1 MSDSENGR
9 PKPHRGEAPAS
20 WRDMAP
26 AMILLLAGVVALA
39 AATLTASPVQG
50 QYLVLAPGA
59 EGGRLTDLVY
69 RAGGGVVGLG
79 GMRGIAIAAS
89 EDPGFRQAML
99 AQGAWAVLPSSRML
113 GCFTDKTGARP

>member
-1 MSDSENGR
+1 MSDSRNGHSMAR
-9 PKPHRGEAPAS
+9 RGEAPAT

-26 AMILLLAGVVALA
+26 AMILLLAGVAALA

-59 EGGRLTDLVY
+59 GGGRLTDLVY

-89 EDPGFRQAML
+89 EDPDFPQAML

-113 GCFTDKTGARP
+113 GCFTDKTEARP